1 MRADGVTVLGTDID
15 DLSYSIFMN
24 TIRVRIRKKILLLVG
39 NPKNRENNKI
49 PQQFLSYSRPTKLFS
64 ILNE

>member
-1 MRADGVTVLGTDID
+1 MRADSVTVLGTDID

-24 TIRVRIRKKILLLVG
+24 TIRVRIGKKILLLVG
-39 NPKNRENNKI
+39 NPKKKENNKI

>member
-24 TIRVRIRKKILLLVG
+24 TIHVRIRKKILLL
-39 NPKNRENNKI
+39 K
-49 PQQFLSYSRPTKLFS
+49 Y
-64 ILNE
+64 